1 MVGDVWDYNKYR
13 IYIISGERRIIINF
27 ESNEEYDYWLNNG
40 MRFNTAGVIFDY
52 DNKKIVKF
60 LQ

>member
-1 MVGDVWDYNKYR
+1 VVGDVWDYNKYR

-40 MRFNTAGVIFDY
+40 MRSNF
-52 DNKKIVKF
+52 
-60 LQ
+60 